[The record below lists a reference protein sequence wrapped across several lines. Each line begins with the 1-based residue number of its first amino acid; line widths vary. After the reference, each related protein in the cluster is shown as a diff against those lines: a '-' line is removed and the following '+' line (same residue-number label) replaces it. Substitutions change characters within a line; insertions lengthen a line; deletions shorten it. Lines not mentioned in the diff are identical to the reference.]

1 MVNLYSLFKFL
12 DIQNQLTLSQSI
24 CQRCKKHQ
32 AKLKISEY
40 LVYEKILYN
49 TEPFL
54 ARSSNLLLT

>member
-1 MVNLYSLFKFL
+1 M
-12 DIQNQLTLSQSI
+12 LTLSQSI

-40 LVYEKILYN
+40 SVYEKILCN
-49 TEPFL
+49 TELFL